1 MVKKEGVEVGRDVAV
16 VVNTKVKST
25 VNNLVM
31 TILVLRRMDSR
42 IY

>member
-1 MVKKEGVEVGRDVAV
+1 MVKKEWGEVGRDVAV

>member
-1 MVKKEGVEVGRDVAV
+1 MVKKEGGEVGRDVAV
-16 VVNTKVKST
+16 VVNTEVKST